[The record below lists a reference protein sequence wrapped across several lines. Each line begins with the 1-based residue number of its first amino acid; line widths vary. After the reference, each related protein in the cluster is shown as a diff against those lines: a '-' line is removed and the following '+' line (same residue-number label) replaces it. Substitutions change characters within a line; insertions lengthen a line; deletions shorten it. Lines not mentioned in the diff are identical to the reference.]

1 VLDIFQDIYK
11 KFLFKIALLFVSL
24 FVGILALFYADFD
37 NVVVSIVLL
46 FVLFLSAFLV
56 VVKMIKDLH
65 LRLDEDIE
73 ALSSYL
79 KKVDAKEYDATIEI
93 KNYLEFLELSL
104 LLKNLVKRLVQ
115 RSKKG
120 AKTKS

>member
-1 VLDIFQDIYK
+1 MLDIFQDIYK